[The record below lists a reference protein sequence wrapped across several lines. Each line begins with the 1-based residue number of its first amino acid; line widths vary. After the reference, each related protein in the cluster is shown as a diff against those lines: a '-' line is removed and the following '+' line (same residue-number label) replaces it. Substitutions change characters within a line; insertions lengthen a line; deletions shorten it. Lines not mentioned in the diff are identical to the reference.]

1 MGIIKEI
8 ENKRILILG
17 FGREGESTYDY
28 IRHFLPH
35 KRLSIADSRNL
46 ENDKIKLDRN
56 LDLYLGENYLD
67 TLKKH
72 DFVFKSPG
80 ISLKE
85 IEISKNCQISSQ
97 TDMFLNIMA
106 IKPLEL
112 QAQRA
117 KVPQRH

>member
-46 ENDKIKLDRN
+46 ENDKNKLDIN
-56 LDLYLGENYLD
+56 IALYLGENYLD
-67 TLKKH
+67 NHKK
-72 DFVFKSPG
+72 
-80 ISLKE
+80 
-85 IEISKNCQISSQ
+85 Q
-97 TDMFLNIMA
+97 
-106 IKPLEL
+106 EL
-112 QAQRA
+112 FF
-117 KVPQRH
+117 